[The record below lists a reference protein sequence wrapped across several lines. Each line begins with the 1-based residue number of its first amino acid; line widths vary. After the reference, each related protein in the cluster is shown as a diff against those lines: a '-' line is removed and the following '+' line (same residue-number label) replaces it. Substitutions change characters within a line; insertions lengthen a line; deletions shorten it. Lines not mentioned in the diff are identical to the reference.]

1 MRVISALVVATG
13 IALAALPVRADDAA
27 RKSDPRA
34 AFAESDLNRD
44 GSIDRGE
51 FHERM
56 VEVFYAADVN
66 KDGFLDPTE
75 LKRLAFPEDFTE
87 DDKDRDGRVA
97 MREFLR
103 VRFHDFDVADANHD
117 GELSREEVVAAYEGK
132 KHR

>member
-1 MRVISALVVATG
+1 MRAISALVVATG
-13 IALAALPVRADDAA
+13 IALAVVPVRADDAA

-34 AFAESDLNRD
+34 AFAESDLNHD
-44 GSIDRGE
+44 GSIDHGE
-51 FHERM
+51 FQTRM

-117 GELSREEVVAAYEGK
+117 GELSLEEVVAAYEGK